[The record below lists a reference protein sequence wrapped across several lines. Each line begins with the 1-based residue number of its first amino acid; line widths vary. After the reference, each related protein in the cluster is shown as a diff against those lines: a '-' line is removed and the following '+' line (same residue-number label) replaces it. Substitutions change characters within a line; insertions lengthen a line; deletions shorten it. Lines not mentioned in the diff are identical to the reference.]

1 MLTGGESANSPPALE
16 SSGVAPGGIGGS
28 VSLFS
33 EGIDMASSPVK
44 SKDKS
49 FYRETAKIL
58 KNYGVISYPDIRNLS
73 PQQKGWITRRAAEYA
88 EIIAHPD
95 AFHIAKVKPK
105 TAETLKASGYKASAT
120 NKVFIPLKS
129 AESPGA
135 QYDSAKIRQGKIIF
149 KGGKITETVTPATAA
164 NFHGKLSELANK
176 KLKNNQMLTVKI
188 GDNAS
193 FNSRFQ
199 SYADLYKYL
208 TKEFKPNPGKN
219 GKKITGKSLM
229 RYMSI
234 VEVETSAKKF
244 TTTESQKNA
253 RPTRD
258 SGERQRAKKEKNTKQ
273 NLTRK

>member
-1 MLTGGESANSPPALE
+1 
-16 SSGVAPGGIGGS
+16 
-28 VSLFS
+28 
-33 EGIDMASSPVK
+33 MASTPTK
-44 SKDKS
+44 SKEKS

-58 KNYGVISYPDIRNLS
+58 KNYGVISYPDIRSLS
-73 PQQKGWITRRAAEYA
+73 PQQKGWITRRASEYA
-88 EIIAHPD
+88 QVIAHPD
-95 AFHIAKVKPK
+95 AFHIAKVGK
-105 TAETLKASGYKASAT
+105 TAAVELKASGYKVSKTRRA
-120 NKVFIPLKS
+120 FIPLKS
-129 AESPGA
+129 AEHQGA
-135 QYDSAKIRQGKIIF
+135 MYDSAKISKGKVIF

-164 NFHGKLSELANK
+164 NFHGKLSELASK

-229 RYMSI
+229 RHMSI

-244 TTTESQKNA
+244 TTTESQKNDRPAPDRNA
-253 RPTRD
+253 RR
-258 SGERQRAKKEKNTKQ
+258 RAAQEKNTKQ